1 MRIDII
7 SLFPNYFE
15 SPFKTSMLK
24 RAIDKGLLEVNLID
38 IRDFTKDK
46 HKSVDDRPYGGGPG
60 MVLMCEPLKDAI
72 LSVNSEK
79 GVVIY
84 LSPQGEKLQAKA
96 CEKYAEYEH
105 IILVC
110 GHYEGID
117 QRIIDKYI
125 DFEMSIGDFVLTS
138 GCPAALVFVDAVSRF
153 IPGVIGNKEA
163 AYQDSFQLGRFDAP
177 HYTRPKIF
185 EGMAVPE
192 LLLGGH
198 HNKIDKWRSEQGLKK
213 TRQLRPDLLCETE
226 QVIE

>member
-7 SLFPNYFE
+7 SLFPSYFE

-24 RAIDKGLLEVNLID
+24 RAIGRELLKINLVD
-38 IRDFTKDK
+38 IRDFAKDK

-72 LSVNSEK
+72 LSVRSEK
-79 GVVIY
+79 SVVIY
-84 LSPQGEKLQAKA
+84 LSPQGEKLQAKS

-117 QRIIDKYI
+117 QRIVDKYV
-125 DFEMSIGDFVLTS
+125 DFELSIGDFVLTS

-153 IPGVIGNKEA
+153 IPGVIGNKDA
-163 AYQDSFQLGRFDAP
+163 VNQDSFQLGRFDAP

-192 LLLGGH
+192 LLLEGH
-198 HNKIDKWRSEQGLKK
+198 HERIEKWRSEQGFKK
-213 TRQLRPDLLCETE
+213 TRRLRPDLLSETE
-226 QVIE
+226 QAVE